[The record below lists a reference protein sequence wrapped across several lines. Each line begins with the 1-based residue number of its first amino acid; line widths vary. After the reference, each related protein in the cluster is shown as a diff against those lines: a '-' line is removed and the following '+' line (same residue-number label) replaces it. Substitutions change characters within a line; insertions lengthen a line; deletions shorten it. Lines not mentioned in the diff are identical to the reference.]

1 MDQEEQRRLLG
12 CFRMPSGLRISGR
25 ASSIRNVFVAAIV
38 PVAAPSAEEIR
49 QVLDIFGLEP
59 HALLCSYCG
68 ERATE
73 WDHLRPLVLAGRP
86 TGFPSSIRNL
96 VPACGKCNQ
105 SKGNKDWRS
114 WIRGGAKW
122 SPITR
127 GKQGIEERVRRLE
140 AFEAWARCEPVNIAS
155 LVPSAAWDGYWRL
168 LDEVLAKMT
177 EADAAAAEIARATR
191 AQRAAAKAGG
201 PAR

>member
-1 MDQEEQRRLLG
+1 MDQEEKRRLLG

-25 ASSIRNVFVAAIV
+25 ASSIRNGFVAAIV
-38 PVAAPSAEEIR
+38 PIATPSAEEIQ
-49 QVLDIFGLEP
+49 QVLEIFGLAP
-59 HALLCSYCG
+59 DNLLCSYCG
-68 ERATE
+68 EGATE
-73 WDHLRPLVLAGRP
+73 WDHLRPPVLGGRP

-114 WIRGGAKW
+114 RIRSGAKW
-122 SPITR
+122 SPVTR
-127 GKQGIEERVRRLE
+127 GKQGLEECVRRLE
-140 AFEAWARCEPVNIAS
+140 AFEAWAQCEPVNIAS

-201 PAR
+201 GPA